1 MLTSRRRW
9 PTYPPEWA
17 DPTDYRARARSQWAT
32 VRTRAVVREGGV
44 TSPHTPSP
52 QAAQHWTRCSLVLSY
67 EPPQWKEPGRAR
79 FGKLRRPCAH
89 VAGCQEAP
97 VASTPSQSSRTRRRS
112 NKRLRRSPC
121 LSRWQPT
128 RDATHAGTWSLCNGE
143 GRKEAVRADHQLTNR
158 K

>member
-1 MLTSRRRW
+1 MLTSSRRW

-52 QAAQHWTRCSLVLSY
+52 QAAQHWTRCSLVLSF
-67 EPPQWKEPGRAR
+67 EPPRWKESGRAR
-79 FGKLRRPCAH
+79 LGDLQWARRPH
-89 VAGCQEAP
+89 SGCPKEPA
-97 VASTPSQSSRTRRRS
+97 ASTPFQSSGTRRRGS
-112 NKRLRRSPC
+112 KRLRRSPC
-121 LSRWQPT
+121 LSRWQLT
-128 RDATHAGTWSLCNGE
+128 KDATHARTWSPINGK
-143 GRKEAVRADHQLTNR
+143 GRREAVRADHQLTNQ